1 MKKPLSLARTE
12 VNYQSLAI
20 LDDWFD
26 GKQNFKTAQPHKSLK
41 LEACFSKKKHGL
53 INKCFKIEGL
63 PPMPPTPNRRDS
75 KMCRSKSLQN

>member
-41 LEACFSKKKHGL
+41 LEACFSKK
-53 INKCFKIEGL
+53 N
-63 PPMPPTPNRRDS
+63 MV
-75 KMCRSKSLQN
+75 